1 MRVVQELRRRG
12 RAITGPVLGISLV
25 FYFAYH
31 LIVGDRGLLAW
42 MELTQQLR
50 DAKATLAALDVE
62 RTTLERRVGLLQPEH
77 LDPDMLDERARATL
91 NLVGPNE
98 IVIPLT
104 AGPSNCQASRQVD
117 AAAQATGAQIAGQRA
132 AP

>member
-1 MRVVQELRRRG
+1 MRVVHELRRRG

-25 FYFAYH
+25 CYFAYH
-31 LIVGDRGLLAW
+31 LFVGDRGLLAW

-50 DAKATLAALDVE
+50 DAKATVAALDLE
-62 RTTLERRVGLLQPEH
+62 KETLGRRVGLLQPDH

-98 IVIPLT
+98 VVIPLT
-104 AGPSNCQASRQVD
+104 SGPQN
-117 AAAQATGAQIAGQRA
+117 
-132 AP
+132 

>member
-1 MRVVQELRRRG
+1 MIPSPSMRVVHELRRRR

-25 FYFAYH
+25 CYFAYH
-31 LIVGDRGLLAW
+31 LFVGDRGLLAW

-50 DAKATLAALDVE
+50 DAKATVAALDLE
-62 RTTLERRVGLLQPEH
+62 KDTLERRVGLLQPEH

-98 IVIPLT
+98 VVIPLT
-104 AGPSNCQASRQVD
+104 TGPSN
-117 AAAQATGAQIAGQRA
+117 
-132 AP
+132 